1 MKDDVSK
8 KREKN
13 NQHEEFRLETHLLLE
28 EKEKI
33 MKEMQIQMKKYEE
46 EISDLKI
53 SLNTQQKRVEF
64 KENTNKEQ
72 FSKLNEKYQQSEN

>member
-1 MKDDVSK
+1 
-8 KREKN
+8 
-13 NQHEEFRLETHLLLE
+13 
-28 EKEKI
+28 
-33 MKEMQIQMKKYEE
+33 MQIQMKKYEE